1 MANNKVKFCDS
12 SVLKLKSNKK
22 NILSRSSVILDCHV
36 GKSFNIHRGN
46 KFIPLVINHRMK
58 GYRFGDF
65 CLTRK
70 QFSHKNKK
78 K

>member
-1 MANNKVKFCDS
+1 MVYKVKFCNAD
-12 SVLKLKSNKK
+12 VLNLKNNKK

-36 GKSFNIHRGN
+36 GKVFNIHIGN
-46 KFIPLVINHRMK
+46 KFIPLIVNYRMK

-70 QFSHKNKK
+70 KFFHKNKRK
-78 K
+78 